1 MKLIVAGSR
10 SIPTSIDIVEEAMSK
25 TGIDKNKVEKLITGM
40 ASRGPDMGGYQW
52 GVLNLGSDKVVEA
65 RADWDQF
72 GKSAG
77 PIRNIAMATQY
88 GATDLLAILDT
99 SVDSK
104 GTRHMIEVAKKN
116 GLNVMVYEIDGATR
130 FPKLTKEQIAE
141 LEAARPRG
149 L

>member
-1 MKLIVAGSR
+1 MNLIVAGSR

-25 TGIDKNKVEKLITGM
+25 TGIDKGKIDKLITGM

-52 GVLNLGSDKVVEA
+52 GVLNLGSERVIEA
-65 RADWDQF
+65 YADWDQF

-104 GTRHMIEVAKKN
+104 GTKHMIEVAKKN
-116 GLNVMVYEIDGATR
+116 GLNVMVYEINGAER
-130 FPKLTKEQIAE
+130 FPRLPKDQVAALPEE
-141 LEAARPRG
+141 L
-149 L
+149 

>member
-25 TGIDKNKVEKLITGM
+25 TGIDKGKIDKLITGM

-52 GVLNLGSDKVVEA
+52 GVLNLGSERVIEA
-65 RADWDQF
+65 YADWDQF

-77 PIRNIAMATQY
+77 FIRNISMATQY

-104 GTRHMIEVAKKN
+104 GTRHMIETAKKN
-116 GLNVMVYEIDGATR
+116 GLNVMVYEINGAER
-130 FPKLTKEQIAE
+130 FPRKATDKEAD
-141 LEAARPRG
+141 LVDSKPKG